1 MANDYSLA
9 LDISSD
15 VVAGVLISEGKQ
27 DIDILS
33 SHYCLLSDSLT
44 IEQAIGEILENCQMV
59 PGRCLISI
67 GAEQFHYR
75 LLNVPFSDHRKV
87 RSIIPL
93 ELQDNT
99 SFQDDSFLYDY
110 LLQPTG
116 GEGTDVFAITAAK
129 PAVQDLLEILEDK
142 GIDPEVIT
150 VSGLPSI
157 WNFLRRQK
165 DQIFTF
171 ALVQIG
177 WTRATIFTVVE
188 NELKAVRSVPV
199 SLSDTQEPE
208 LFDYMEVPV
217 KELSPPVRDALRRL
231 AADLRYSLVA
241 AQSMG
246 SEIDTIPLICS
257 GVAGNLPEVRE
268 FLGRELGISL
278 AEIAPESDREKQ
290 NDAIPHK
297 LAGYFD
303 NAMALAI
310 CRPKDRGRINLR
322 RDEFAFTGREGR
334 YNKVLK
340 YAGGALILAAVAVIT
355 HQAVSYQNM
364 KSERQELTAQIES
377 LYRQTVP
384 DSSPGPEPLK
394 QLQVKLRDMGEVSAT
409 GTIKDPT
416 LTTVKLLA
424 DISSRI
430 PASVEVSFERLIY
443 DRKMV
448 RIRGVTDN
456 FNTIDLMKNRLAQ
469 SPLFSQVTIGSA
481 NADPKAGGVRFELK
495 IQL

>member
-44 IEQAIGEILENCQMV
+44 IEQAIGEILETCQVV

-110 LLQPTG
+110 LLQPTD

-208 LFDYMEVPV
+208 LSDYMEVPV

-241 AQSMG
+241 ARSMG
-246 SEIDTIPLICS
+246 SEIDTIPLICN
-257 GVAGNLPEVRE
+257 GVAGNLPQVRE

-278 AEIAPESDREKQ
+278 AEIAPPSHRDKQ
-290 NDAIPHK
+290 NHVLPHG
-297 LAGYFD
+297 LAGHFD
-303 NAMALAI
+303 NAKALAI
-310 CRPKDRGRINLR
+310 SRPKDRGRIN
-322 RDEFAFTGREGR
+322 
-334 YNKVLK
+334 
-340 YAGGALILAAVAVIT
+340 
-355 HQAVSYQNM
+355 
-364 KSERQELTAQIES
+364 
-377 LYRQTVP
+377 
-384 DSSPGPEPLK
+384 
-394 QLQVKLRDMGEVSAT
+394 
-409 GTIKDPT
+409 
-416 LTTVKLLA
+416 
-424 DISSRI
+424 
-430 PASVEVSFERLIY
+430 
-443 DRKMV
+443 
-448 RIRGVTDN
+448 
-456 FNTIDLMKNRLAQ
+456 
-469 SPLFSQVTIGSA
+469 
-481 NADPKAGGVRFELK
+481 
-495 IQL
+495 